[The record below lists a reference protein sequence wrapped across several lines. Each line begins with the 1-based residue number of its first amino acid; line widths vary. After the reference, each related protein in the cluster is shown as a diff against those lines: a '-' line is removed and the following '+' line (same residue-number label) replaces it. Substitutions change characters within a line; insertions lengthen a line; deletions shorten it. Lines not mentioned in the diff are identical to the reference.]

1 MATVKLYNSKAWMT
15 DRYVN
20 KKMTP
25 EQIAKACGVT
35 KVTIYIKLR
44 DFGLLK

>member
-1 MATVKLYNSKAWMT
+1 MAKVKLYNSKAWMT

-25 EQIAKACGVT
+25 EQIALAAGCT
-35 KVTIYIKLR
+35 KVTVYVKLKE
-44 DFGLLK
+44 FGLLK